1 MVLIKTVD
9 VRNGGTVV
17 GSLMNLLLIL
27 DNYIFREN
35 ILFLVVSWFWFG
47 MKYENKKNLQVMND

>member
-9 VRNGGTVV
+9 VRNGETVV
-17 GSLMNLLLIL
+17 GSVMNLLLIL
-27 DNYIFREN
+27 DNYIFQGN